1 MSLEYLEKTETEND
15 LAGEQEVPQA
25 QVGFGTPYYTCVL
38 IGCLILVVLVQMFAG
53 FDLSNSRVAFDKN
66 AFRYGDEY
74 WRILTGMTAHGFLL
88 HFLLNT
94 YAFFSFGRLFE
105 FLSSGS
111 HLAIVFLLGGI
122 CGNVLS
128 LLFLPDVPSV
138 GASGGIIALVGY
150 LAVYAFRRRQ
160 FVSPQ
165 FRKSLMMNIGFILVF
180 GLILYDVV
188 DNYGHIGGLLA
199 GAVYAYFQIPSDVY
213 KDPRE
218 TGPAAQGA
226 GMASLGIFIAAS
238 LLSVY
243 LIITAIN

>member
-1 MSLEYLEKTETEND
+1 MSLEYVEKTEAETD
-15 LAGEQEVPQA
+15 LSDDQKDPQA
-25 QVGFGTPYYTCVL
+25 EVGFGTPRYTCVL
-38 IGCLILVVLVQMFAG
+38 IGCLFLVFLAQMYAG
-53 FDLSNSRVAFDKN
+53 FDRSNYSVAFDKN

-88 HFLLNT
+88 HFLLNS

-122 CGNVLS
+122 TGNILS
-128 LLFLPDVPSV
+128 LIFLPDVPSV

-180 GLILYDVV
+180 GLVLYNVV

-199 GAVYAYFQIPSDVY
+199 GAVYAFFQIPSDVY

-218 TGPAAQGA
+218 TGPVAQGA
-226 GMASLGIFIAAS
+226 GMASLGVFIAAS

-243 LIITAIN
+243 LIFTATN